1 MYRSGS
7 EYDKLDKLIYS
18 IYDDYNIDKFPIDA
32 KELCRKM
39 KIALVPYS
47 AFSDEA
53 KKLLHKK
60 SKHAFFVKES
70 KENPP
75 TIYYNDLFESE
86 GAIRLS
92 IFHEIGHYICED
104 EDDSKDD
111 LADYFA
117 RHFMC
122 PIAYLMLK
130 GIESANEIVAFCGVS
145 FEAARNA
152 SANITSRNKKFGFK
166 LFSHEEE
173 FIKKIDPIAFGF
185 YELTEKGGQT

>member
-7 EYDKLDKLIYS
+7 EYDELDKLIYS

-32 KELCRKM
+32 KELCWKM

-53 KKLLHKK
+53 KKLLQKE

-75 TIYYNDLFESE
+75 TIYYNDMFESE

-104 EDDSKDD
+104 KDDSKDD

-122 PIAYLMLK
+122 PTAYLMLK
-130 GIESANEIVAFCGVS
+130 GIASPNEIVAFCGVS

-152 SANITSRNKKFGFK
+152 SANIASRKKKLGFK

-173 FIKKIDPIAFGF
+173 FIKKIDPIALRL
-185 YELTEKGGQT
+185 YESAEKGE